1 MRLRS
6 QIDLKNDFKSD
17 IKREAKGLLK
27 IVLSLLSEKAF
38 ALLVDIIYKM
48 FKRNRD
54 VQVIDDEEFI

>member
-1 MRLRS
+1 MRVRS

-27 IVLSLLSEKAF
+27 IVVSLLSEKAF
-38 ALLVDIIYKM
+38 ELLVDIIYKI

-54 VQVIDDEEFI
+54 VQVIDDEDFS